1 MKLFKKITL
10 KKYLYLAMVVFITNI
25 LGGCIFNSFDKQP
38 IVVTTEPPVVNITT
52 PKPVINITTPEPVI
66 NIPIPTPLK
75 VKIIQPKKLKPRIYK
90 DVTSESFK
98 LSVEC
103 NEVTKEIIF
112 HIMNKKTINNFKEK
126 YSYDKEKYSYVTV
139 AFNNDKDKNA
149 LYGVKE
155 LTKIIGP
162 LNIKNSILHI
172 NIDSLG
178 IMRPVKRPVSAIKKS
193 RNSILWEKLITIIK
207 KGNQIP
213 TSIINKKDKTL
224 TFITKHNRIPAWAE
238 PSIKSS
244 EKQIYAFILP
254 FIITDE
260 KINLGDNSSSVL
272 LVNWF
277 GKKENW
283 NASYYLFNKAQTAEI
298 KTIMGL
304 YEFL

>member
-1 MKLFKKITL
+1 
-10 KKYLYLAMVVFITNI
+10 
-25 LGGCIFNSFDKQP
+25 
-38 IVVTTEPPVVNITT
+38 
-52 PKPVINITTPEPVI
+52 
-66 NIPIPTPLK
+66 
-75 VKIIQPKKLKPRIYK
+75 
-90 DVTSESFK
+90 
-98 LSVEC
+98 
-103 NEVTKEIIF
+103 
-112 HIMNKKTINNFKEK
+112 MNKKTINNFKGK

-178 IMRPVKRPVSAIKKS
+178 IKNPVKRPVSALKKS
-193 RNSILWEKLITIIK
+193 KNSILWEKLITIIK

-213 TSIINKKDKTL
+213 TSIINRKDKIL
-224 TFITKHNRIPAWAE
+224 TSITKHNRIPAWAE

-244 EKQIYAFILP
+244 GKQIYAFILP
-254 FIITDE
+254 FIIADE